1 MGNAATCQAC
11 GSERALKSSGS
22 SKDLNLDSDFY
33 RAANCASDIDDCLVR
48 GRGRNGVHQICS
60 RLRLKVDVLE
70 EASRAN
76 LVSARGIRM
85 RFNP

>member
-33 RAANCASDIDDCLVR
+33 RVADLASDIDDCLVR
-48 GRGRNGVHQICS
+48 G
-60 RLRLKVDVLE
+60 
-70 EASRAN
+70 
-76 LVSARGIRM
+76 
-85 RFNP
+85 